1 MRTASPLAVLV
12 WLIVFLVL
20 VYVVLHLVSVL

>member
-20 VYVVLHLVSVL
+20 VYVVLRLVSVL